1 MKAWQFTAVHEPLVL
16 NEVAE
21 PVAVPGEVVIE
32 VEAAGLC
39 HSDVGMLEDENWPR
53 HGGKNPITLG
63 HEIAG
68 VVGEVGEGVT
78 EWKTGDRVSVF
89 LTYASMP
96 GHERDGGYA
105 PRMLARAEDLI
116 RIPEG
121 VSWEHAAVGADAGA
135 CSYHALVG
143 IGQAEPGDK
152 VGIIGFGGLGQ
163 IATRIAVL
171 KGYEVYVATRNQNV
185 WPLAR
190 ELGARR
196 IVSDIR
202 ELADEQLDVI
212 VDFAGAGTTTAAAVD
227 AVRRGG
233 RVVLPGMAALET
245 TISTKSLIMKQV
257 ALVGAL
263 GASKEAQRGVYDLMA
278 TGDLSPVTETIPFEE
293 IAAGLVRL
301 SKGGLDA
308 RLVARVGD

>member
-21 PVAVPGEVVIE
+21 PVAVPGEVVID
-32 VEAAGLC
+32 VKAVGLC

-53 HGGKNPITLG
+53 HGSKNPITLG

-89 LTYASMP
+89 LTFASMP

-143 IGQAEPGDK
+143 VGEARPGDK

-171 KGYEVYVATRNQNV
+171 KGYEVYVATRNQSL
-185 WPLAR
+185 WPLAM
-190 ELGARR
+190 EMGARR
-196 IVSDIR
+196 IVGDIR
-202 ELADEQLDVI
+202 ELADEELAVI

-257 ALVGAL
+257 TLAGAL

-278 TGDLSPVTETIPFEE
+278 TGDLSPVTETIAFEE
-293 IAAGLVRL
+293 IAAGLARL

-308 RLVARVGD
+308 RLVARFGD